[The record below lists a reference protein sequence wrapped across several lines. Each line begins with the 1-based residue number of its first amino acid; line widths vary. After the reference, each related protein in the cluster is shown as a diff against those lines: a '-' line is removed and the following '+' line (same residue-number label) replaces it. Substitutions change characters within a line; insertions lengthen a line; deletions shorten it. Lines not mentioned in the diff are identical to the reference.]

1 MDSGRCTDRWI
12 RLGRVLTGQ
21 RQFAVAILVL
31 VVDCVG
37 PPDLCFSM
45 HWQPGPGGPGK
56 GYISPPGFVQAR
68 SADTLQARS
77 ADTTAAGGDN
87 PR

>member
-1 MDSGRCTDRWI
+1 MIAWMFLPFPDH
-12 RLGRVLTGQ
+12 
-21 RQFAVAILVL
+21 L

-37 PPDLCFSM
+37 PPDLYFSM

-77 ADTTAAGGDN
+77 ADTLQARSAGTTAAGGDN